1 MTMRVYNTHTI
12 SVTRQ
17 TFDKWGDVAT
27 ETSTDYRGR
36 YNVGNRLITDADG
49 QEVISTGMV
58 SLGVD
63 VDVEL
68 GDRITVD
75 GVERQLIAINPQM
88 GFKLEGY
95 RIYLS

>member
-1 MTMRVYNTHTI
+1 MTMRVNNTHTI
-12 SVTRQ
+12 TVTRQ
-17 TFDKWGDVAT
+17 TFDKWGDVAA
-27 ETSTDYRGR
+27 ETSTDYRCR

-49 QEVISTGMV
+49 QQVVSTGVV
-58 SLGVD
+58 SLGID
-63 VDVEL
+63 ADVEL
-68 GDRITVD
+68 GDRITVG